1 MLCNVAVTVRTHK
14 TQPPTLPPLTPTQ
27 RKQVLSAY
35 STANPQVVYLRDG
48 ELVVYRRTRSLL
60 YQCRYKL
67 ADGTWYRQSTRKASL
82 EHAVAIACDIY
93 DEARYR
99 QRLGLAHRTHTYA
112 QIAALTL
119 IELRK
124 QIDASNGKTAYHT
137 YVSCIEKYF
146 VPYFAERRLE
156 DITHTDV
163 VEFELWRDRQMLRKP
178 KTSTLNN
185 FTSAWNRVIA
195 TAVTQGFISE
205 RVPVPKLTSKG
216 LKGKTRPAFTEQEI
230 NTLLVFMETWQ
241 HKGRSSVEHEIRPL
255 VRDYVEMLLLTG
267 MRHGTE
273 AMGICWKDIEWH
285 THKDVKYLRVWVS
298 GKTGGRW
305 LIAKHR
311 AVDVLRRLHARQVDI
326 SGLDFEAVLSTRV
339 PHLLFRFSNGYQP
352 HDLRGTFRRL
362 LRDCGML
369 KDAEGQTRTLYS
381 LRHTYATLEL
391 LNNSTDIHTLSK
403 QMGNSAAMIEKHY
416 SKLTATMAADRL
428 A

>member
-1 MLCNVAVTVRTHK
+1 
-14 TQPPTLPPLTPTQ
+14 
-27 RKQVLSAY
+27 
-35 STANPQVVYLRDG
+35 
-48 ELVVYRRTRSLL
+48 
-60 YQCRYKL
+60 
-67 ADGTWYRQSTRKASL
+67 
-82 EHAVAIACDIY
+82 
-93 DEARYR
+93 
-99 QRLGLAHRTHTYA
+99 
-112 QIAALTL
+112 
-119 IELRK
+119 
-124 QIDASNGKTAYHT
+124 
-137 YVSCIEKYF
+137 
-146 VPYFAERRLE
+146 
-156 DITHTDV
+156 
-163 VEFELWRDRQMLRKP
+163 MLRKP

-205 RVPVPKLTSKG
+205 RVPVPKLTTRG

-230 NTLLVFMETWQ
+230 NTLLVYMETWQ
-241 HKGRSSVEHEIRPL
+241 HAGRFAVEHEIRPL

-311 AVDVLRRLHARQVDI
+311 AVDVLRRLHARQDDI
-326 SGLDFEAVLSTRV
+326 KGVEFEQVLKSR
-339 PHLLFRFSNGYQP
+339 HAQLLFRFSNGYQP

-362 LRDCGML
+362 LRDCGLL

-416 SKLTATMAADRL
+416 SKLTATMAADKL